1 MNLINSNLKGLAKEV
16 SKEYLTEAPAQYVSN
31 P

>member
-16 SKEYLTEAPAQYVSN
+16 SKEDLTEAPAQYVSN